1 MENLTIRRDKFIGLP
16 FYIFI
21 SLLLGTLAVA
31 GMLAVSKVN
40 PPVVAFLYSLLF
52 IVHIGLYWFNLKFF
66 QTTKWSLFYYTIQT
80 ILLILLVNFPYGNN
94 IGTIVLASAVICLI
108 GESLGLW
115 GNTKRSLVMGLFY
128 FGLAVVLLYFL
139 VGSKNLG
146 FAISNLVIN
155 GGFIVLF
162 MMVLNQVL
170 AEHQKA
176 VDLAESLESAN
187 AKLAAYA
194 AKIELL
200 TLQNERQRM
209 ARELHDTLAQGVAG
223 LVLQLEAVRAHLG
236 ANRND
241 RAAAIIE
248 QALGRARSTL
258 AESRAAIDDLRAEPV
273 SLPESI
279 REKVDRF
286 TQATSISCKSEIMVK
301 ENQLSPETTTH
312 ILNIFSE
319 ALANIARHAQAT
331 QVHVN
336 FAVQNR
342 TLDMEIRDNGMGFDV
357 CQQTSGHYGLLG
369 MHERARLA
377 GGNLTIESNK
387 NGTYLHLVIGRQG

>member
-1 MENLTIRRDKFIGLP
+1 
-16 FYIFI
+16 
-21 SLLLGTLAVA
+21 
-31 GMLAVSKVN
+31 
-40 PPVVAFLYSLLF
+40 
-52 IVHIGLYWFNLKFF
+52 
-66 QTTKWSLFYYTIQT
+66 
-80 ILLILLVNFPYGNN
+80 
-94 IGTIVLASAVICLI
+94 
-108 GESLGLW
+108 
-115 GNTKRSLVMGLFY
+115 
-128 FGLAVVLLYFL
+128 
-139 VGSKNLG
+139 
-146 FAISNLVIN
+146 
-155 GGFIVLF
+155 
-162 MMVLNQVL
+162 
-170 AEHQKA
+170 
-176 VDLAESLESAN
+176 
-187 AKLAAYA
+187 
-194 AKIELL
+194 
-200 TLQNERQRM
+200 M
-209 ARELHDTLAQGVAG
+209 ARELHDTLAQGVTG